1 MADALARAVSDL
13 GYVSTARADPVTAS
27 LLVHMEPS
35 CQAAAVAIEVESLVV
50 GLSGDGPPSRPA
62 ERSPLRRVLSTA
74 LPDPARISGPVLL
87 SAAGESLSL
96 LQNLATFSVLNL
108 VGGDSPAI
116 LRRLGFKTMRS
127 QSTAL
132 AAASVGLA
140 GASAVVKQHRARSW
154 QRVSRQAE
162 HRLRTEL
169 FWQVEQ
175 QDLYF
180 FHHNG
185 TGPVLMSLT
194 REVDNVGSL
203 IESGDALVKTLM
215 IVALGG
221 IALLRTSSGA
231 TVLIGTAL
239 PLVMIAARLLG
250 PRTKAAFARSGPA
263 AADLT
268 KALEN
273 LLSGIVE
280 VKSFCAEVAEAR
292 RVDSLSGQLS
302 EVRQAASLASSLQ
315 SGVVEALLGASGS
328 LGLTRVARQ
337 VMDGNVVPSRFVR
350 TAFWVPTI
358 MRAFGA
364 SAQLS
369 RSYYTAKA
377 SAAGLLGVLEA
388 RPGVRSGDGR
398 PAPGA
403 LAGDILIDRVSF
415 GYESSKPVLKEVSLT
430 IPAGSQVGIV
440 GPNGSGKSTL
450 LWLLLRFYDPD
461 SGRIAIGGHDLR
473 ELDVADIRS
482 AVAFVSQDVYLF
494 DDTLEANLRYGRPDA
509 SSDQV
514 AAAVDAA
521 GVAGMLGELPDGL
534 ATRLGERGLR
544 LSGGQRQRVALARAL
559 LKDAPILA
567 LDEAT
572 SHLDYEAEAALKTS
586 LRAATSGRTVVL
598 IAHRLSSIRDLDN
611 IVVIDAGRVVE
622 QGSHDDLVAH
632 GGIYRRLWTLQRPQ

>member
-1 MADALARAVSDL
+1 
-13 GYVSTARADPVTAS
+13 
-27 LLVHMEPS
+27 
-35 CQAAAVAIEVESLVV
+35 
-50 GLSGDGPPSRPA
+50 
-62 ERSPLRRVLSTA
+62 
-74 LPDPARISGPVLL
+74 
-87 SAAGESLSL
+87 
-96 LQNLATFSVLNL
+96 
-108 VGGDSPAI
+108 
-116 LRRLGFKTMRS
+116 
-127 QSTAL
+127 
-132 AAASVGLA
+132 
-140 GASAVVKQHRARSW
+140 
-154 QRVSRQAE
+154 
-162 HRLRTEL
+162 
-169 FWQVEQ
+169 
-175 QDLYF
+175 
-180 FHHNG
+180 
-185 TGPVLMSLT
+185 
-194 REVDNVGSL
+194 
-203 IESGDALVKTLM
+203 
-215 IVALGG
+215 
-221 IALLRTSSGA
+221 
-231 TVLIGTAL
+231 
-239 PLVMIAARLLG
+239 
-250 PRTKAAFARSGPA
+250 
-263 AADLT
+263 
-268 KALEN
+268 
-273 LLSGIVE
+273 
-280 VKSFCAEVAEAR
+280 
-292 RVDSLSGQLS
+292 
-302 EVRQAASLASSLQ
+302 
-315 SGVVEALLGASGS
+315 
-328 LGLTRVARQ
+328 
-337 VMDGNVVPSRFVR
+337 
-350 TAFWVPTI
+350 
-358 MRAFGA
+358 
-364 SAQLS
+364 
-369 RSYYTAKA
+369 
-377 SAAGLLGVLEA
+377 
-388 RPGVRSGDGR
+388 
-398 PAPGA
+398 GA